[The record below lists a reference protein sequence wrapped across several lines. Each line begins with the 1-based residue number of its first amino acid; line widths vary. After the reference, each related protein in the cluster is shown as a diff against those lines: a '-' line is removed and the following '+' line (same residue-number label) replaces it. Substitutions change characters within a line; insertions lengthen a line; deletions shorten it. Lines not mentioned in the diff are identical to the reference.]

1 MGAALAGLLY
11 MPMLRSKAGEAVALT
26 HLAAPMKQ
34 HVYPVAHL
42 TQFPPATFA
51 SAVTSAW
58 CGYGMALDGQFQCGM
73 LGSTRGFEQMF
84 DQIGRGGVALIP
96 SAECHAM
103 KPYLAAVQSVRNR
116 FARGVLVKARPRQ
129 LHDVPVWCA
138 AQGWAAA
145 ETDLVVDLGDIAG
158 YDAETL
164 TSAVVR
170 AIRDH
175 IPDPSPWRS
184 LTLAAS
190 AAPRDDSALLPGRNV
205 VPRTEW
211 KVWRA
216 VAESIPQPLNYAD
229 CLTAHP
235 DLSDPPGY
243 AAARGL
249 VSVRYT
255 AADEWIILRGDP
267 VGGAAPHAMAS
278 QYFAHARALAADP
291 KFGGLKAC
299 WADDRIREIASG
311 APGGGSRSVWTTI
324 VASRHLA
331 FVAEQVCGTAKG
343 CALSISHRDPRS

>member
-1 MGAALAGLLY
+1 MNGRGAALAGLHY
-11 MPMLRSKAGEAVALT
+11 MPMLRSKAGEAVALM
-26 HLAAPMKQ
+26 HLAPAMKER
-34 HVYPVAHL
+34 VFPIAHL

-51 SAVTSAW
+51 AAAAAAW
-58 CGYGMALDGQFQCGM
+58 CGHGMALDGQFQCDM

-96 SAECHAM
+96 SIECHATT
-103 KPYLAAVQSVRNR
+103 PYLAAVQSVRNR

-129 LHDVPVWCA
+129 LPDVPAWCA

-145 ETDLVVDLGDIAG
+145 ETDLVVNLGDIAG

-164 TSAVVR
+164 ASAVIR
-170 AIRDH
+170 AILVH
-175 IPDPSPWRS
+175 IPDPLPWRS

-190 AAPRDDSALLPGRNV
+190 AAPRDDRALKPGRNV

-211 KVWRA
+211 KIWRV
-216 VAESIPQPLNYAD
+216 VAQSIPPRLNFAD
-229 CLTAHP
+229 SLTAHP

-243 AAARGL
+243 AVARGL

-267 VGGAAPHAMAS
+267 VAGTAPHAMAT
-278 QYFAHARALAADP
+278 QYFAHATALATDP
-291 KFGGLKAC
+291 KFGGLKSC
-299 WADDRIREIASG
+299 WADDRIRDIASG

-331 FVAEQVCGTAKG
+331 LTAWQ
-343 CALSISHRDPRS
+343 ISAVVNARPGQ

>member
-1 MGAALAGLLY
+1 
-11 MPMLRSKAGEAVALT
+11 MLRSKAGEAFALT
-26 HLAAPMKQ
+26 HLADAMKQ
-34 HVYPVAHL
+34 RVFPIAHL
-42 TQFPPATFA
+42 IQFPPTTFA
-51 SAVTSAW
+51 AAAAAAW
-58 CGYGMALDGQFQCGM
+58 CGHAMALDGQFQSDM

-96 SAECHAM
+96 SVECHAM
-103 KPYLAAVQSVRNR
+103 APYLVAVQSVRNL
-116 FARGVLVKARPRQ
+116 FARGVLLKARPRQ
-129 LHDVPVWCA
+129 LPDVPAWCA

-145 ETDLVVDLGDIAG
+145 ETDLVINLGDIAG

-164 TSAVVR
+164 ASAVDR

-175 IPDPSPWRS
+175 IPNPLPWRS

-190 AAPRDDSALLPGRNV
+190 AAPRDDSGLTPGRNV

-216 VAESIPQPLNYAD
+216 VATSIPQPLNFAD
-229 CLTAHP
+229 SLTAHP
-235 DLSDPPGY
+235 DLADPPGY
-243 AAARGL
+243 AMAKRL

-255 AADEWIILRGDP
+255 ITGKWIILRGDP
-267 VGGAAPHAMAS
+267 VGGAATHAMAS
-278 QYFAHARALAADP
+278 QYFAHALALVADP
-291 KFGGLKAC
+291 SFGGLKGC

-331 FVAEQVCGTAKG
+331 LVAEQMSGVAKIG
-343 CALSISHRDPRS
+343 AADTLSRA